1 MATYHTN
8 IQITNGMIV
17 CTPKDGHL
25 RARQESVLEWASK
38 DEEFT
43 LSFVRLGGASAWPF
57 KEPQP
62 ATFPPSTYFKGTLSV
77 VNEDPPPAYKYTVR
91 IGSKLLDPIIIVDK

>member
-1 MATYHTN
+1 MATFRTN

-17 CTPKDGHL
+17 CTPRDGHV
-25 RARQESVLEWASK
+25 RAAQLSVLEWASQ

-62 ATFPPSTYFKGTLSV
+62 AVFPPTKYFKGTLQAV
-77 VNEDPPPAYKYTVR
+77 TADPPPAYKYTVR